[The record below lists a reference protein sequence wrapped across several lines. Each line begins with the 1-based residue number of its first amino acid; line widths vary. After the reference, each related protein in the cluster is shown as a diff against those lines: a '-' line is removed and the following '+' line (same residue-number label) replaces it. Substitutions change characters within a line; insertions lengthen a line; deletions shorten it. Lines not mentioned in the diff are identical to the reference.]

1 MKDILNLGISK
12 VFLPSL
18 LTMPWY
24 IDKLKHYQLHLICQ
38 TYIHDLSLFLNC
50 VIIPVIINQ
59 KFYFAVD
66 TLRLF
71 FLENKNRLSNKSF
84 CIQLFCNTF
93 KIISSVLN
101 SYKHFNSRRD
111 KNDLEILLKRF
122 SECSV
127 LCNCYK
133 YHFHEYINY
142 EKFFKDHST
151 QYFRKSCCHLS
162 Y

>member
-38 TYIHDLSLFLNC
+38 TYIHELSLFLNC

-71 FLENKNRLSNKSF
+71 FFAYSTKVSKNS
-84 CIQLFCNTF
+84 LFGF
-93 KIISSVLN
+93 GKLI
-101 SYKHFNSRRD
+101 
-111 KNDLEILLKRF
+111 
-122 SECSV
+122 
-127 LCNCYK
+127 
-133 YHFHEYINY
+133 
-142 EKFFKDHST
+142 
-151 QYFRKSCCHLS
+151 
-162 Y
+162 